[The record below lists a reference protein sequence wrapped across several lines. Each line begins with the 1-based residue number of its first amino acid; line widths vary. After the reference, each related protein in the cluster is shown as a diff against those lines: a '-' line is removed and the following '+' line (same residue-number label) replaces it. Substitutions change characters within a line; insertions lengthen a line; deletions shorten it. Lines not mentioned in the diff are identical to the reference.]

1 MELRLLLI
9 THMPSFM
16 GLAETPADTCGR
28 LRFGIA
34 ACLESVAELRVES
47 IPRETQMIR
56 HETHC
61 VGAERLAEY
70 GERERVWT
78 LADPGHRAGSC
89 DRCTMT
95 AWRCTLRMI
104 AMEV

>member
-70 GERERVWT
+70 GERERESGRLLT
-78 LADPGHRAGSC
+78 PATGLGAATDAR
-89 DRCTMT
+89 
-95 AWRCTLRMI
+95 
-104 AMEV
+104 